1 MPDIHRRA
9 MLGVILGGAVAAA
22 VGSALAPDCAEAAP
36 LMMNKD
42 LAPGAENPEAENL
55 VEKAVVVVHTRP
67 VVRRRRRRVCW
78 WHRGRRVCRWR

>member
-22 VGSALAPDCAEAAP
+22 VGSALAPDRAEAAP

-42 LAPGAENPEAENL
+42 LAPGAENLEAESL

-67 VVRRRRRRVCW
+67 VRRRRRVCW